1 LADKKNAI
9 IIRKKNIVGGH
20 GHHGG
25 AWKVAYADF
34 VTAMMAFFLVMW
46 LMGSDEETKAEIEHY
61 FNHPNSPFRKGRD
74 PEANTVHPMGERNGM
89 GDSILSGMDGLTPDD
104 LAKDTV
110 PFEPVVE
117 RNKKLGEAIQEI
129 FGKDVFE
136 LELEL
141 KYAKFSVPESLLF
154 QPNSSHLN
162 AEAESYLNRMGK
174 LTQNQK
180 FSLTVAVHTTD
191 TELDAAKMTDLYESS
206 VLKGV
211 ALAKYFVS
219 KNWIPEDN
227 IHPKGVRPDS
237 AKRDEDSDESKNHR
251 VEFLLKKM

>member
-1 LADKKNAI
+1 MADKKAPI
-9 IIRKKNIVGGH
+9 IIKKKKIVGGH

-61 FNHPNSPFRKGRD
+61 FNHPNSPFKSGGD
-74 PEANTVHPMGERNGM
+74 PASNTLHPMGERNGQ

-104 LAKDTV
+104 LVKDSA

-117 RNKKLGEAIQEI
+117 RNKKLGAAVQEI

-136 LELEL
+136 MELEL
-141 KYAKFSVPESLLF
+141 KYAKFSIPENLLF
-154 QPNSSHLN
+154 MANSSHLN
-162 AEAESYLNRMGK
+162 AQAESYLDRMGK
-174 LTQNQK
+174 LTQSQK
-180 FSLTVAVHTTD
+180 FSVTVSVHTTEI
-191 TELDAAKMTDLYESS
+191 ELDGAKVSNLYESS
-206 VLKGV
+206 VLKSV
-211 ALAKYFVS
+211 TIAKYFVS

-227 IHPKGVRPDS
+227 IQPKGIRPNPEDENEDADDS
-237 AKRDEDSDESKNHR
+237 MNHR
-251 VEFLLKKM
+251 VEFILKKM